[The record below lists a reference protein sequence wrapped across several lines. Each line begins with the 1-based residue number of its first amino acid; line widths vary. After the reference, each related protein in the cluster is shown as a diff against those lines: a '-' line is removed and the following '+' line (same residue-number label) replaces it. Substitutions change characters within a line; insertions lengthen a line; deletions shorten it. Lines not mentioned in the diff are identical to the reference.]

1 MQVYGLLAAS
11 RRAAAVLLLALS
23 CGANGVGLP
32 PLSGAELPAPK
43 STALQSLSVVRQTMV
58 GHLDTVNCLE
68 MIDSGRLLFSGSED
82 GTMRAYDSAPFPPD
96 HG

>member
-1 MQVYGLLAAS
+1 
-11 RRAAAVLLLALS
+11 
-23 CGANGVGLP
+23 
-32 PLSGAELPAPK
+32 
-43 STALQSLSVVRQTMV
+43 LQSLSVVRQTMV